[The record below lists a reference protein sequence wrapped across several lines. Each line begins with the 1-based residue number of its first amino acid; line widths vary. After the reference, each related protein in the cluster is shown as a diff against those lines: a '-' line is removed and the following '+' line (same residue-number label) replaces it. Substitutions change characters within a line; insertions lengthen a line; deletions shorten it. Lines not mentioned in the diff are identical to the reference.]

1 MKSINYFKNG
11 FELIY
16 NTKKEFITWQ
26 SIVKI
31 SDVKITVDYSDI
43 ENLVKYSYFTIDLC
57 NEKDVIISLD
67 SGDRKFRRIDLE
79 LTGFKFIWYLISGKL
94 KNYMDKE
101 ARNWSNN
108 KELDMYESVCELKE
122 FREEF
127 IGRFN
132 GYREC

>member
-16 NTKKEFITWQ
+16 NNKKEFIAWQ

-31 SDVKITVDYSDI
+31 SDVKILVDYRDL
-43 ENLVKYSYFTIDLC
+43 ENLVKYSYFTIDLS

-67 SGDRKFRRIDLE
+67 SGDRKFRRIGLE
-79 LTGFKFIWYLISGKL
+79 LTGFKFIWYLITGKL
-94 KNYMDKE
+94 KNYMDDK
-101 ARNWSNN
+101 ARNWANN

-122 FREEF
+122 LREEF
-127 IGRFN
+127 IRTFN
-132 GYREC
+132 KF